1 LKVKDEGLVDSP
13 QRTQRAQRKKEG
25 TKREGKK
32 ERKKDGKM
40 ERRQERKSKEE
51 ADMISLASEYTDGK
65 GRHAQGWL
73 FFDAQCG
80 FCTRIARWLAP
91 VLRRR
96 GFAVAPL
103 QDPRVCALLGLT
115 GEDVL
120 RELRFLLSD
129 GTQFGGADAVVA
141 MTREIWWAQPL
152 AWLAKIP
159 GVMPLW
165 HVAYRWVAA
174 HRSCAATGSAVCDL
188 KRS

>member
-1 LKVKDEGLVDSP
+1 LKGAKAKEKTNGKSCTTERTWGTEKD
-13 QRTQRAQRKKEG
+13 QT
-25 TKREGKK
+25 
-32 ERKKDGKM
+32 
-40 ERRQERKSKEE
+40 KEE
-51 ADMISLASEYTDGK
+51 TLTARSTEEGDMISLASEYTDGK

-80 FCTRIARWLAP
+80 FCTGIARWLAP

-141 MTREIWWAQPL
+141 VTREIWWAQPL
-152 AWLAKIP
+152 AWLANIP
-159 GVMPLW
+159 GMMPLW
-165 HVAYRWVAA
+165 HAAYRWVAA
-174 HRSCAATGSAVCDL
+174 HRSCAAANSTLCDF

>member
-1 LKVKDEGLVDSP
+1 LKGAETEEQTNGKSFTTERTEGHRERP
-13 QRTQRAQRKKEG
+13 ETKEETRTAR
-25 TKREGKK
+25 
-32 ERKKDGKM
+32 
-40 ERRQERKSKEE
+40 SKEE
-51 ADMISLASEYTDGK
+51 GDMISLASEYTDGK

-103 QDPRVCALLGLT
+103 QDPRVCALLGLR

-120 RELRFLLSD
+120 RELRFLLPD

-141 MTREIWWAQPL
+141 VTREIWWAQPL

-159 GVMPLW
+159 GMMPLW
-165 HVAYRWVAA
+165 HVAYRWIAA
-174 HRSCAATGSAVCDL
+174 HRSCAAADATPCAL
-188 KRS
+188 KQS

>member
-1 LKVKDEGLVDSP
+1 
-13 QRTQRAQRKKEG
+13 
-25 TKREGKK
+25 
-32 ERKKDGKM
+32 
-40 ERRQERKSKEE
+40 
-51 ADMISLASEYTDGK
+51 MISMASEYTDGK

-80 FCTRIARWLAP
+80 FCTRIARWMAP

-103 QDPRVCALLGLT
+103 QDPRVSGLLGLRDA
-115 GEDVL
+115 DVL
-120 RELRFLLSD
+120 RELRFLLCD

-159 GVMPLW
+159 GRMPLW
-165 HVAYRWVAA
+165 HGAYRWVAA
-174 HRSCAATGSAVCDL
+174 HRSCPAADSAVCDF
-188 KRS
+188 KRG

>member
-1 LKVKDEGLVDSP
+1 LVKRRKQKGLP
-13 QRTQRAQRKKEG
+13 QRARRAIEKIQKEG
-25 TKREGKK
+25 RNAKNKQATGSS
-32 ERKKDGKM
+32 
-40 ERRQERKSKEE
+40 KSKGE

-91 VLRRR
+91 LLRRR

-103 QDPRVCALLGLT
+103 QDPRVCALLGLSA
-115 GEDVL
+115 EDVL

-129 GTQFGGADAVVA
+129 GTQFGGADAVLAV
-141 MTREIWWAQPL
+141 TREIWWTQPL

-159 GVMPLW
+159 GMMPLW
-165 HVAYRWVAA
+165 HVAYRGVAA
-174 HRSCAATGSAVCDL
+174 RRSCAGAETAVCDL

>member
-1 LKVKDEGLVDSP
+1 LKDADKRENQGQELRHRGHKRP
-13 QRTQRAQRKKEG
+13 QRKTQKQRKKH
-25 TKREGKK
+25 
-32 ERKKDGKM
+32 
-40 ERRQERKSKEE
+40 RQQGKEE
-51 ADMISLASEYTDGK
+51 ADMISMASEYTDGK

-80 FCTRIARWLAP
+80 FCTRIARWMAP

-103 QDPRVCALLGLT
+103 QDPRVSALLGLRDA
-115 GEDVL
+115 DVL
-120 RELRFLLSD
+120 RELRFLLCD

-159 GVMPLW
+159 GMMPLW

-174 HRSCAATGSAVCDL
+174 HRSCPAADSAVCDF
-188 KRS
+188 KRG